1 VLNKKKFHRFVK
13 DRAFTELKKTKR
25 IEKQERNER
34 IVKRERPK
42 KEEEDD
48 DDSSSGVDSSE
59 SPVPQVEE
67 NPKIEPQA

>member
-48 DDSSSGVDSSE
+48 DSSSGVDSSE
-59 SPVPQVEE
+59 SPVPQGEE